1 MNNKNHITT
10 ESSVCNWDAKISL
23 EIIEKTWEKIRQQKF
38 LENSTQSQGWASSIS
53 TSIVLDDNNNDNNS
67 DSDSSSV
74 ERKYHDDSIMERNT
88 MTVEATNT
96 LKLQQQQEEEPGNSD
111 AGIKKQEQE
120 EEENN
125 ITISTTSSSTSS
137 DQQDDDNKSII
148 NEETDAYRIRN
159 EKQEDEHIGKSDVDV
174 IASEANTSKDFEAC
188 ALSLDQPSKEK
199 EEDGKED
206 NTEAATLESTLALDN
221 APQDSHPVT
230 SVVTTT
236 ASSLATTTST
246 ITNVEDE
253 TSTPSTTNNKNTISK
268 VMDHTCS
275 IFPTTFKLAAT
286 TATTA
291 TATTS
296 IPAGATTTKITTTTS
311 PNTSHTHPFITLHPA
326 YISSISGEDLICA
339 FDEIMA
345 TAFKNTNKESDE
357 QFPFVPSGPISD
369 SWMDLLR
376 AYATKDNNNNN
387 DLTPQATMPSEVPSA
402 TASESTPSST
412 ISIPLYMLIV
422 FRFQLS
428 LVESYLNRPQ
438 SNFTSIAT
446 TATQEQAAGHDLDH
460 SKLLPSLISR
470 VRELEE
476 ANPSKTGEV
485 LSKLR
490 SKFPEI
496 FSSDQSEA
504 KNRIE
509 DYLLVPLK
517 VVAERL
523 FKTVEE
529 EEEERPKV
537 LQSIDLDIESSL
549 PVEWYGDYRM
559 AETVVE
565 LSNNGET
572 FQSTP
577 EAEAS
582 PEHPKKERDNPVAA
596 PTTGGKKKKKKNK
609 KKVSLQFGCL
619 ET

>member
-1 MNNKNHITT
+1 
-10 ESSVCNWDAKISL
+10 
-23 EIIEKTWEKIRQQKF
+23 
-38 LENSTQSQGWASSIS
+38 
-53 TSIVLDDNNNDNNS
+53 
-67 DSDSSSV
+67 
-74 ERKYHDDSIMERNT
+74 MERNT
-88 MTVEATNT
+88 VTVEATNT
-96 LKLQQQQEEEPGNSD
+96 LKLQQQQEKEPGNSD
-111 AGIKKQEQE
+111 AEIKKQELE

-159 EKQEDEHIGKSDVDV
+159 EKQEDEHNGKSDVDV

-199 EEDGKED
+199 EGDGKED
-206 NTEAATLESTLALDN
+206 NTEAATSESILAIDN
-221 APQDSHPVT
+221 APQDSHPAT
-230 SVVTTT
+230 SVTTT

-246 ITNVEDE
+246 IANVEDE
-253 TSTPSTTNNKNTISK
+253 ASTSSTTNNKNTISK

-286 TATTA
+286 KATTATTA
-291 TATTS
+291 TS

-311 PNTSHTHPFITLHPA
+311 PNTSHKHPFITLHPA
-326 YISSISGEDLICA
+326 YISSISGEDLLCA
-339 FDEIMA
+339 FDEIMVA
-345 TAFKNTNKESDE
+345 TAFKNTKKESDE
-357 QFPFVPSGPISD
+357 QFSFVPSGPISD

-387 DLTPQATMPSEVPSA
+387 DLTPHATMPSEVPSTA
-402 TASESTPSST
+402 ASESTPSST

-476 ANPSKTGEV
+476 ASPSKTGEV

-529 EEEERPKV
+529 EEEEERPKV

-549 PVEWYGDYRM
+549 PVEWYGDCRM
-559 AETVVE
+559 AETVVD
-565 LSNNGET
+565 LSNNGEA

-582 PEHPKKERDNPVAA
+582 PEHPKNETDNPVAA

-609 KKVSLQFGCL
+609 KKVSPQFGCL
-619 ET
+619 ETQCPSKFVLNLCSSCLTCISRRRRGQLRLQNHLRKMTNL